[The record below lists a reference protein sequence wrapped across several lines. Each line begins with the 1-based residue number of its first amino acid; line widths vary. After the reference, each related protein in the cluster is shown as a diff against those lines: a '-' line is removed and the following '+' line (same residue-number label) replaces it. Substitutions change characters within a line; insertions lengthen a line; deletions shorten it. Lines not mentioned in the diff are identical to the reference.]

1 MASITRTFTKTL
13 TAVDALIDGTAN
25 LALAYQV
32 ATKATLDKVEA
43 LAKQEAII
51 DAANLELFQAKLK
64 ALQSQGKL
72 VTRENLGEIEL

>member
-51 DAANLELFQAKLK
+51 DAANLELFQAKLQ

>member
-13 TAVDALIDGTAN
+13 IAVDALIDGTAN

-51 DAANLELFQAKLK
+51 DAANLELFQAKLQ

>member
-13 TAVDALIDGTAN
+13 TAIDAIVDGTTN
-25 LALAYQV
+25 LALAYQ
-32 ATKATLDKVEA
+32 AGTAACLAKVEA

-51 DAANLELFQAKLK
+51 DAANLELFQAKLQ

>member
-43 LAKQEAII
+43 LAKQEAMI
-51 DAANLELFQAKLK
+51 DAANAAVFEAKLQQ
-64 ALQSQGKL
+64 LQAQGKHA
-72 VTRENLGEIEL
+72 TRDALGEIEL